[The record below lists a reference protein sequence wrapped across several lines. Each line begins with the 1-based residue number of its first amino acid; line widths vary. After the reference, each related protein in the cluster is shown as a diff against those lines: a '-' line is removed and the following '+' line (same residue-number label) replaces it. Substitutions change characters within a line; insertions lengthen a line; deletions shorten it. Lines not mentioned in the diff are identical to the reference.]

1 MLTIKKNCCT
11 LSEKKPIYEHNNNN
25 SIYNLFHIAG
35 LLY

>member
-11 LSEKKPIYEHNNNN
+11 LSEKKPIYEHN